1 MRIKVGVI
9 FGGETV
15 EHEVSV
21 ISAIQA
27 MNKIDEEKYEVI
39 PIYITK
45 DREWY
50 TGDMLKDIDVYQ
62 DLNLIK
68 KYSDNV
74 ILYYKDGN
82 YVLQKKKGLFK
93 SIVKEIDI
101 AFPIVH
107 GTNVEDGVLQGY
119 LQTIGIPFVGPNV
132 YGAVAGQDKAI
143 MKDIWA
149 EAGLPMTKYVW
160 FYDVDYRKDSDSV
173 IKKIEKLKYPVIVK
187 PATTG
192 SSVGIA
198 VCEDQASLKEGI
210 DDAIQYDSKIVV
222 EEVVEN
228 LKEVNIAV
236 MGNYENQKVSE
247 IEEVLSASKFLT
259 YADKYIGGGKGKL
272 KGGFKTPI
280 KGTAS
285 SKGMAS
291 ANRKLPAD
299 LDDKTREEV
308 ERIATEAFKILG
320 SSGNSRI
327 DFLID
332 EKTNKVYI
340 NEINSIPG
348 SLAFYLWDAK
358 DINFTQVLDDMINI
372 GIKDYKKRVSKTHS
386 FETNILK
393 GFAANGGVKGMK
405 GMKGKLR

>member
-15 EHEVSV
+15 EHEVSI

-27 MNKIDEEKYEVI
+27 MNKIDEEKYEIV

-50 TGDMLKDIDVYQ
+50 TGEMLRDIEVYQ
-62 DLNLIK
+62 DFNLIK
-68 KYSDNV
+68 KYSSNV
-74 ILYYKDGN
+74 VLYYKNGS

-93 SIVKEIDI
+93 IVKEIDI

-119 LQTIGIPFVGPNV
+119 LQTIGIPYVGPNV
-132 YGAVAGQDKAI
+132 YAAVVGQDKAF
-143 MKDIWA
+143 MKDVWA
-149 EAGLPMTKYVW
+149 SANLPIKNYTW
-160 FYDVDYRKDSDSV
+160 FYDFDYRQDPDAIV
-173 IKKIEKLKYPVIVK
+173 KKISKLKYPVIVK

-192 SSVGIA
+192 SSVGISVCDKEEKIREAIDEA
-198 VCEDQASLKEGI
+198 V
-210 DDAIQYDSKIVV
+210 QYDTKIVV
-222 EEVVEN
+222 EEVVED

-236 MGNYENQKVSE
+236 MGNYEHQKVSE
-247 IEEVLSASKFLT
+247 IEEVLSGNKFLT
-259 YADKYIGGGKGKL
+259 FTDKYIGNGKGKV
-272 KGGFKTPI
+272 KGKMSGPV
-280 KGTAS
+280 KGT

-291 ANRKLPAD
+291 TNRKLPAE
-299 LDDKTREEV
+299 LDDETRKEV
-308 ERIATEAFKILG
+308 ERVATEAFKVLG

-332 EKTNKVYI
+332 RKDNKVYL

-358 DINFTQVLDDMINI
+358 DINFTKVLDDMINI

-386 FETNILK
+386 FESNILQ
-393 GFAANGGVKGMK
+393 GFASNGGVKGAK
-405 GMKGKLR
+405 GVKGKLR